1 MISTNLKKRFYT
13 SILLLLLIIML
24 GYNNIVLVYT
34 LIVLGSISI
43 IEFANLIKKINL
55 KRIFFILFNILF
67 IIYIFLFCYF
77 FLFFSNFIQ
86 LKIFIFILLI
96 SCAASDIGGFIF
108 GKIFK
113 GPKLTKISP
122 NKTFSGAIGSI
133 FFTILIMTLSI
144 ILMTKNINYSIII
157 IGIITSVAC
166 QLGDLFFSFL
176 KRKAKLKDT
185 SNFLPGHGG
194 ILDRIDGMLLGIP
207 IGFISLIIFF

>member
-194 ILDRIDGMLLGIP
+194 ILDRIDGILLGIP
-207 IGFISLIIFF
+207 TGFISLIIFF